1 MVGWERT
8 PISTPGPFLALQ
20 CVCEPGLLPGM
31 GVLIKVDG
39 HEVLTFVP
47 EDFFFFFF
55 SILGIFR
62 SLLDLPRERCR
73 DWRK

>member
-55 SILGIFR
+55 FYLGYFQK
-62 SLLDLPRERCR
+62 PT
-73 DWRK
+73 

>member
-1 MVGWERT
+1 MGWERP
-8 PISTPGPFLALQ
+8 PISTPGPLLALQ
-20 CVCEPGLLPGM
+20 RVCEPGLLPGM

-39 HEVLTFVP
+39 HDVLTFVP
-47 EDFFFFFF
+47 EDFFFFF

-62 SLLDLPRERCR
+62 SLLDPPRERCR